1 MGKSVKSVRIAMQ
14 STQINSGTR
23 INRPSIKFMLLATL
37 IFFSGIVVNA
47 QDITITR
54 IATNLNNPRGIA
66 VLPDGQLIV
75 VEAGTGFE
83 PDGQISLLDDLND
96 DGDYDDESEIT
107 VIQSGYPSYNSLTKF
122 FTGHDEVFGLGDILL
137 IDDTQIF
144 FTKDDPFAE
153 PGHAGE
159 EGFYGDTGI
168 FNFQLDSSEVIK
180 IAHSE
185 ATVNSIVYDPTTETF
200 YMAESG
206 RNRLGATTIEGE
218 DRIVTYLPFMEHD
231 QQPVPSG
238 LAIDPLTGDILIALF
253 TGFNHDYYEVDLGF
267 QPFDAKIVRVDPE
280 TGDIDDVI
288 TGLTTAIDVDV
299 DHKGNIFVVELTTGW
314 PTAFIPKDF
323 PLDDPNA
330 PPDSG
335 GYQRFSGRVTMHTV
349 QGERVILADNL
360 DTPTNVTYADG
371 AVYISTGLGTPGRS
385 IIGND
390 GITPIVGEI
399 FKIILPTFD

>member
-1 MGKSVKSVRIAMQ
+1 MQ
-14 STQINSGTR
+14 SIR
-23 INRPSIKFMLLATL
+23 INNSSIKIILFATL
-37 IFFSGIVVNA
+37 IFFGGIINA

-54 IATNLNNPRGIA
+54 VATNLNNPRGIA
-66 VLPDGQLIV
+66 VLPDGRLIV

-83 PDGQISLLDDLND
+83 PDGQISLLDDLNA
-96 DGDYDDESEIT
+96 DGDYDDDGEIT

-122 FTGHDEVFGLGDILL
+122 FTGHDEVFGLSDILL

-159 EGFYGDTGI
+159 EGYYGDTGI
-168 FNFQLDSSEVIK
+168 FTFQLGSSEVTK

-185 ATVNSIVYDPTTETF
+185 ATINSIVYDPTTKTF

-206 RNRLGATTIEGE
+206 RNRLGATTLEGE
-218 DRIVTYLPFMEHD
+218 SRIVTMLPFMEHD

-238 LAIDPLTGDILIALF
+238 LALDPVTGDVLIALF
-253 TGFNHDYYEVDLGF
+253 TGFDHDYFEVDLGF
-267 QPFDAKIVRVDPE
+267 QPFDAKVIRVNPE
-280 TGDIDDVI
+280 TGDITDVI
-288 TGLTTAIDVDV
+288 TGLTTAIDIDV
-299 DHKGNIFVVELTTGW
+299 DDEGNIFVVELTTGW

-335 GYQRFSGRVTMHTV
+335 GYQRFSGRVSMYTI
-349 QGERVILADNL
+349 QGERVILADNI
-360 DTPTNVTYADG
+360 DTPTNVTYADD
-371 AVYISTGLGTPGRS
+371 AIYVSSGLGTPGRS
-385 IIGND
+385 IIGDD
-390 GITPIVGEI
+390 GIVPIVGEI
-399 FKIILPTFD
+399 FKINLPTSD